1 MWMKVYLYSKSFQ
14 GEFMS
19 AESKH
24 PALTM
29 WSEDE
34 IAFRDAVRA
43 FAEAEIKPH
52 VTEMDEKAEMK
63 SEIVSKLF
71 EMGLM
76 GIESPEKFGGA
87 GSSFTMACIAIEEL
101 GRIDGSVSVLCD
113 VQNTLVT
120 NAILKWGSPGL
131 QEKYLPRLAR
141 EWVGAYCLSESSSG
155 SDAFAL
161 KCRAEKKDGKWIIN
175 GNKLWITNGKESN
188 FFIVF
193 ANIDPSKGY
202 KGITAFIVEKGF
214 KGFSVGKKEDKLGI
228 RASSTCELIFE
239 NCEVPEEN
247 ILGEIGKGYKI
258 AIETL
263 NEGRIGIGAQMVGI
277 AQGAYD
283 ATLSYV
289 KSREQ
294 FGKSISQF
302 QGVQF
307 QLAQMRIELESSRL
321 MVYNAARLKDAGQDF
336 IESAAMAKYYSSKT
350 AEKISSLAI
359 DLFGGNGF
367 TKEYPVEKFWR
378 DAKIGQIYEG
388 TSNMQLQTIAKIELD
403 KA

>member
-1 MWMKVYLYSKSFQ
+1 
-14 GEFMS
+14 MS
-19 AESKH
+19 VENSR
-24 PALTM
+24 PALTQ

-34 IAFRDAVRA
+34 VAFREAVRS
-43 FAEAEIKPH
+43 FAETEIKPH
-52 VTEMDEKAEMK
+52 VNHMDEKAEMNP
-63 SEIVSKLF
+63 EIVQKLF

-76 GIESPEKFGGA
+76 GIESPEQYGGA
-87 GSSFTMACIAIEEL
+87 ASTITMACIAIEEIA
-101 GRIDGSVSVLCD
+101 RVDGSVSVLCD

-120 NAILKWGSPGL
+120 NAIIKWGTDSL
-131 QEKYLPRLAR
+131 KEKYLPKLAR

-161 KCRAEKKDGKWIIN
+161 KCRAEKKDGKWILN
-175 GNKLWITNGKESN
+175 GNKLWITNGKEAS

-193 ANIDPSKGY
+193 ANIDMAKGY
-202 KGITAFIVEKGF
+202 KGITAFIIEKDFAGF
-214 KGFSVGKKEDKLGI
+214 TVGKKEDKLGI

-239 NCEVPEEN
+239 NCEVPEAN
-247 ILGEIGKGYKI
+247 VLGEIGKGYKI

-283 ATLSYV
+283 ATLNYI

-294 FGKSISQF
+294 FGKSIAQF

-307 QLAQMRIELESSRL
+307 QLAEMRIELEASRL

-336 IESAAMAKYYSSKT
+336 IASAAMAKYYSSKM
-350 AEKISSLAI
+350 AEKITSMAI

-403 KA
+403 K

>member
-1 MWMKVYLYSKSFQ
+1 
-14 GEFMS
+14 
-19 AESKH
+19 
-24 PALTM
+24 M

-34 IAFRDAVRA
+34 IAFRDAVRN
-43 FAEAEIKPH
+43 FAEAEIRPF
-52 VTEMDEKAEMK
+52 VNAMDEKAEMK
-63 SEIVSKLF
+63 SEIISKLF

-76 GIESPEKFGGA
+76 GIESPEQFGGA
-87 GSSFTMACIAIEEL
+87 DSTFTMACIAIEEL

-120 NAILKWGSPGL
+120 NAILKYGNPGL
-131 QEKYLPRLAR
+131 KEKYLPKLAR
-141 EWVGAYCLSESSSG
+141 DWVGAYCLSESSSG

-161 KCRAEKKDGKWIIN
+161 KCRAEKKDDKWLIN
-175 GNKLWITNGKESN
+175 GNKLWITNGKEAS

-193 ANIDPSKGY
+193 ANMDVSKGY

-214 KGFSVGKKEDKLGI
+214 KGFTVGKKEDKLGI

-247 ILGEIGKGYKI
+247 VLGEIGKGYKI

-277 AQGAYD
+277 TQGAYE
-283 ATLSYV
+283 ATLKYV

-294 FGKSISQF
+294 FGKAIGQF

-307 QLAQMRIELESSRL
+307 QLAQMRIELEAARL
-321 MVYNAARLKDAGQDF
+321 MVYNAARLKDAGEDF
-336 IESAAMAKYYSSKT
+336 IEAAAMAKYYSSKV
-350 AEKISSLAI
+350 AEKVTSTAI

-388 TSNMQLQTIAKIELD
+388 TSNMQLQTIAKIEME
-403 KA
+403 KS

>member
-1 MWMKVYLYSKSFQ
+1 MI
-14 GEFMS
+14 EN
-19 AESKH
+19 AR
-24 PALTM
+24 PALTQF
-29 WSEDE
+29 SEDE
-34 IAFRDAVRA
+34 TAFRDAVRS
-43 FAEAEIKPH
+43 FAENEIKPH
-52 VTEMDEKAEMK
+52 VTEMDEKAQMK
-63 SEIVSKLF
+63 TELVSKLF

-76 GIESPEKFGGA
+76 GIETPEKFGGA
-87 GSSFTMACIAIEEL
+87 GGSFTMACIAIEEI
-101 GRIDGSVSVLCD
+101 GRVDGSVSVLCD

-120 NAILKWGSPGL
+120 NAVIKYGTEAIK
-131 QEKYLPRLAR
+131 EKYLPLLAQK
-141 EWVGAYCLSESSSG
+141 WVGAYCLSESSSG

-161 KCRAEKKDGKWIIN
+161 KCRAQHVPATSAEKKDGKWILN
-175 GNKLWITNGKESN
+175 GNKLWITNGKEAS

-193 ANIDPSKGY
+193 ANIDMAKGY
-202 KGITAFIVEKGF
+202 KGITAFIVEKDF
-214 KGFSVGKKEDKLGI
+214 KGFTVGKKEDKLGI

-239 NCEVPEEN
+239 NCEVPEMN
-247 ILGEIGKGYKI
+247 VLGEVGKGYKI

-283 ATLSYV
+283 ATLNYI

-294 FGKSISQF
+294 FGKAIGQF

-307 QLAQMRIELESSRL
+307 QLAQMRIELEASRL
-321 MVYNAARLKDAGQDF
+321 MVYNAARLKDAGADF
-336 IESAAMAKYYSSKT
+336 IQAAAMAKYYSSKI
-350 AEKISSLAI
+350 AEKVTSTAI

-388 TSNMQLQTIAKIELD
+388 TSNMQLQTIAKMELE
-403 KA
+403 K

>member
-1 MWMKVYLYSKSFQ
+1 
-14 GEFMS
+14 MS
-19 AESKH
+19 VENSR
-24 PALTM
+24 PALTQ

-34 IAFRDAVRA
+34 VAFREAVRS
-43 FAEAEIKPH
+43 FAETEIKPH
-52 VTEMDEKAEMK
+52 VNHMDEKAEMNP
-63 SEIVSKLF
+63 EIVQKLF

-76 GIESPEKFGGA
+76 GIESPEQYGGA
-87 GSSFTMACIAIEEL
+87 ASTMTMACIAIEEIA
-101 GRIDGSVSVLCD
+101 RIDGSVSVLCD

-120 NAILKWGSPGL
+120 NAIIKWGSDGL
-131 QEKYLPRLAR
+131 KEKYLPKLAS

-161 KCRAEKKDGKWIIN
+161 KCRAEKKDGKWILN
-175 GNKLWITNGKESN
+175 GNKLWITNGKEAS

-193 ANIDPSKGY
+193 ANIDMAKGY
-202 KGITAFIVEKGF
+202 KGITAFIVEKDF
-214 KGFSVGKKEDKLGI
+214 KGFTVGKKEDKLGI

-239 NCEVPEEN
+239 NCEVPEAN
-247 ILGEIGKGYKI
+247 VLGEIGKGYKI

-277 AQGAYD
+277 AQGAYE
-283 ATLSYV
+283 ATLNYI

-294 FGKSISQF
+294 FGKSIAQF

-307 QLAQMRIELESSRL
+307 QLAQMRIELEASRL

-336 IESAAMAKYYSSKT
+336 IASAAMAKYYSSKM
-350 AEKISSLAI
+350 AEKITSMAI

-388 TSNMQLQTIAKIELD
+388 TSNMQLQTIAKIELE
-403 KA
+403 K